1 MLIILLECGIGKNLP
16 SDANHW
22 DVGNTIAH
30 WPGSWGTCGF
40 AVSPTNW
47 VNISQR
53 LPSLSVHWNHLA
65 GEWREGFKNYW
76 CVFLI
81 PRDSDG
87 ADLGYGLGAG
97 VCKRSLGEP
106 NGRRTGNSCPKQ
118 ILISPLSFLIYNMW
132 TLSVYKTGSALPS
145 TFLKMQ
151 ANSFKWMIQ
160 HFLPERDCW
169 TV

>member
-1 MLIILLECGIGKNLP
+1 MELAKIFQVMQTTEMWATPFLTGLGVERPVALLLG
-16 SDANHW
+16 
-22 DVGNTIAH
+22 
-30 WPGSWGTCGF
+30 
-40 AVSPTNW
+40 SPTNW
-47 VNISQR
+47 VKVSQR
-53 LPSLSVHWNHLA
+53 LRSLSIHWNHLA

-87 ADLGYGLGAG
+87 ADLGYGLGVG
-97 VCKRSLGEP
+97 VCKRSLGDP
-106 NGRRTGNSCPKQ
+106 NGRCIGNSCPEQ
-118 ILISPLSFLIYNMW
+118 ILVSPLSFLICNMGA
-132 TLSVYKTGSALPS
+132 LSVYKTGAALPS

-151 ANSFKWMIQ
+151 ANSFKGMIE